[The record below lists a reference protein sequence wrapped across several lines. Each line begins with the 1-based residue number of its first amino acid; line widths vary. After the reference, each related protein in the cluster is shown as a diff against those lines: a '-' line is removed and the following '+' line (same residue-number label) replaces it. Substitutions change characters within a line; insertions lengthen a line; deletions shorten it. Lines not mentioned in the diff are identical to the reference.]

1 MAINFKHIKGV
12 NFNSVK
18 VVESGN
24 FSGCKCGGLII

>member
-1 MAINFKHIKGV
+1 MAINCKSIKEV

-24 FSGCKCGGLII
+24 FSECKCGGLII